1 VVTPITRED
10 GVTPLRTGEFRV
22 IRNDSVDKSKLTGV
36 TIAACSLEG
45 KTTVLFDAGSHQ
57 LLGKV
62 LIGEDIPRYITMD
75 PTGSRLAISTVLRP
89 SRTGALDHVVY
100 ILDVKSFEMIFFFE
114 TGNNYSSAV
123 ALSSDGQLTGDI
135 RLKTELVPVPINGST
150 RCWSISSYQ
159 FCNNDERIIGGCD
172 AGFVVW
178 DTETGLQLW
187 TKDMNAS
194 KANANFVNSCYVFA
208 PGLEHTSFVSKKM
221 TKVIVWDTENKMS
234 RRIID
239 NEDVGIDGPVE
250 TMCFGPKRLGTT
262 NSVSDLLLYICT
274 GDSKIVVIDLSTLAR
289 LHAFDI
295 KPYPI
300 LRRTLVYNYAMNT
313 LITGYSDIDVSGVVM
328 YAANTG
334 ERVGDVQFNVDGAM
348 TVACTAVGL

>member
-1 VVTPITRED
+1 MML
-10 GVTPLRTGEFRV
+10 GVT
-22 IRNDSVDKSKLTGV
+22 S
-36 TIAACSLEG
+36 CW
-45 KTTVLFDAGSHQ
+45 
-57 LLGKV
+57 GKV

-75 PTGSRLAISTVLRP
+75 PTGSKLAISTVLRP
-89 SRTGALDHVVY
+89 SRTGALDHIVY
-100 ILDVKSFEMIFFFE
+100 ILDVKSLEMIFVFE

-123 ALSSDGQLTGDI
+123 ALSSDGSLVVDGDETVWQLTGDI

-159 FCNNDERIIGGCD
+159 FCKNDERIIGGSD

-194 KANANFVNSCYVFA
+194 KTNANFVNSCYLFA
-208 PGLEHTSFVSKKM
+208 PGLEHTLFVSKKM

-300 LRRTLVYNYAMNT
+300 LRRTLVYNYAMNAV
-313 LITGYSDIDVSGVVM
+313 ITAYSDMDVSGVVM

-348 TVACTAVGL
+348 TVACTAIGGGL